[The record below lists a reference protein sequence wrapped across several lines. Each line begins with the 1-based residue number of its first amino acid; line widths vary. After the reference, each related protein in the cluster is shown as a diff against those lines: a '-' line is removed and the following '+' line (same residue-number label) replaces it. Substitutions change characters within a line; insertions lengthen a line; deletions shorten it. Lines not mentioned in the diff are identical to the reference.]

1 MKKLFSLVASFA
13 MMLSLVACGGG
24 SSAGDTLVY
33 GAEELEGIFS
43 PLYYSSSYDG
53 YVVDLVH
60 EKLLTYNENNELTPQ
75 LATEIPEW
83 SNGNK
88 TLTFKLNE
96 GVKFSDGSDFNA
108 EDVKL
113 TFEVLADGDYA
124 GRNGYLVESLEGYA
138 DYHYG
143 TDADGNPVIADKD
156 DEKKG
161 IKQGDRLVADRKTGK
176 FADEVSGIKIID
188 DYTIQFNFTEASS
201 EWIYYIGNMGIISS
215 EQFKDYENGKATSVV
230 EAAIGEPIG
239 TGPYVLNSYSKSEG
253 ASLVKSETY
262 KGEGYEIASVII
274 KPVDMSTEY
283 EELKSGNIDMLQ
295 QSIEP
300 SKVGPAT
307 KNEDLTINSYPRA
320 GYGFVCFN
328 TASGATADQGVR
340 QALMYAF
347 NRKAFVES
355 YFKCDKCAKGTGT
368 DLGYVPATIQNPA
381 SPMGDIVTGKET
393 VEGLN
398 TYEYSIENAN
408 AALDTAG
415 WAMGDD
421 GFRYKNGEKL
431 TVKMMAMEDHDICN
445 TLIPMWKSDWG
456 SIGVDF
462 MVTTVD
468 FNTLLNKVQNDDALS
483 EWNVFFMANSFTDSS
498 MGGIY
503 STYISSQAKTGGQN
517 YSRLKNAELDAILN
531 QALFTQD
538 EDAAKALWTQA
549 AIMINDQ
556 ASYMPVYGN
565 TYYEMFSKKVKNMTT
580 NTLYPW
586 TSGLRNASLDK

>member
-13 MMLSLVACGGG
+13 MVLSLVACGG

-43 PLYYSSSYDG
+43 PLYYSSTYDG
-53 YVVDLVH
+53 YVVNLVH
-60 EKLLTYNENNELTPQ
+60 EKLLDYNEENELEPK
-75 LATEIPEW
+75 LASEMPEW
-83 SNGNK
+83 SNENK
-88 TLTFKLNE
+88 TLTFKLNK

-113 TFEVLADGDYA
+113 TFEVLADGDYT
-124 GRNGYLVESLEGYA
+124 GRNGYMVESLEGYE

-143 TDADGNPVIADKD
+143 VDKDGNPVF
-156 DEKKG
+156 DEETGARK
-161 IKQGDRLVADRKTGK
+161 IADRKTGK
-176 FADEVSGIKIID
+176 FADEVTGIKIID
-188 DYTIQFNFTEASS
+188 DYTVQFNFTQASS
-201 EWIYYIGNMGIISS
+201 EWIYYMGTMGIISN
-215 EQFKDYENGKATSVV
+215 EQFKDYENGKATKVV
-230 EAAIGEPIG
+230 EAAISEPIG

-253 ASLVKSETY
+253 ASLVKSESY
-262 KGEGYEIASVII
+262 AGDGYEIESVII

-307 KNEDLTINSYPRA
+307 KNKDLTLNTYPRA
-320 GYGFVCFN
+320 GYGFICFN
-328 TASGATADQGVR
+328 TASGATSEQGVR

-347 NRKAFVES
+347 NRKGFVES
-355 YFKCDKCAKGTGT
+355 YFKCDKCAKGTGE
-368 DLGYVPATIQNPA
+368 DLGYVPTTIQNAA
-381 SPMGDIVTGKET
+381 SAMSDIVTGKEA

-398 TYEYSIENAN
+398 AYEYSIENAN
-408 AALDTAG
+408 AALDAAG
-415 WAMGDD
+415 WVMGDD

-468 FNTLLNKVQNDDALS
+468 FNTLLNKVQDDAALS
-483 EWNVFFMANSFTDSS
+483 EWNVFFMANSFTDAS
-498 MGGIY
+498 MAGIY

-517 YSRLKNAELDAILN
+517 YSRLKNAELDAVLN
-531 QALFTQD
+531 QALFTVN
-538 EDAAKALWTQA
+538 EEEAKALWTQA

-556 ASYMPVYGN
+556 AAYMPVYGN
-565 TYYEMFSKKVKNMTT
+565 TYYEMFSNKVKNMTT
-580 NTLYPW
+580 NTLYDW
-586 TSGLRNASLDK
+586 TSGLKNAKLDK